1 MIKQLTVLA
10 VCSLLIINIAPLID
24 AKDQD
29 RSGTYQNCYIESSGM
44 ITNRLALG
52 FFKIGYKAL
61 IIYLIIE
68 YKEDGTTS
76 IYDTENG
83 GILWHEEGWHSVALL
98 FFRGN
103 YSYVKFPDGSAFLA
117 INGLALIA
125 RI

>member
-1 MIKQLTVLA
+1 MIRQLTVLA
-10 VCSLLIINIAPLID
+10 VCSLLIIIIAPLTE
-24 AKDQD
+24 AKDQG
-29 RSGTYQNCYIESSGM
+29 RSGTYQNCYIESSGT

-52 FFKIGYKAL
+52 FFKIGNKAL
-61 IIYLIIE
+61 IIYIIIE

-83 GILWHEEGWHSVALL
+83 SILWHEEGWHSVVFF

-103 YSYVKFPDGSAFLA
+103 YSYFKYPDGSAFLA
-117 INGLALIA
+117 INGLTLIA